1 MNIGDRVK
9 VTAPVTVYHHPQH
22 KGQPVNLE
30 GSEGTIVE
38 ILRDWHG
45 RPVSSNYPY
54 KVELGKKFFAHF
66 AESEISPLQA

>member
-9 VTAPVTVYHHPQH
+9 VTAPVTVFHHPQQ
-22 KGQPVNLE
+22 KGHPFNLE
-30 GSEGTIVE
+30 GSEGVVVD

-54 KVELGKKFFAHF
+54 KVELGKKFYAHL
-66 AESEISPLQA
+66 SEQELAPVN